1 MKLTTEDIMGCACH
15 RGDWTLRSSFNEWL
29 ESHDTEVRAE
39 TLEDVMHDRVA
50 DLTPAELIQCAWDA
64 AYPVPEGRVIPV
76 DVGVLRKGG
85 RMITYYEP
93 GVVQGNPVHE
103 PGEFRTLAPLPPLI
117 PDDCNAVWAGN
128 EWLPDGVRVLW
139 VRESDVF
146 WRHIVTQVEAQ
157 KWCGNGTLAFD
168 VLTAVSDE
176 LINPV
181 PIPKEAQNAE

>member
-1 MKLTTEDIMGCACH
+1 MKLTTEDIMGCACK

-64 AYPVPEGRVIPV
+64 AYPVPEGRVIPA
-76 DVGVLRKGG
+76 DIGVLRKGG
-85 RMITYYEP
+85 RMTTYYEP

-117 PDDCNAVWAGN
+117 PDDCNYVWASR
-128 EWLPDGVRVLW
+128 PQDGERSVW
-139 VRESDVF
+139 VRTSLLLWESQLPWGRDNM
-146 WRHIVTQVEAQ
+146 RCLEA
-157 KWCGNGTLAFD
+157 D
-168 VLTAVSDE
+168 
-176 LINPV
+176 LIDPKPV
-181 PIPKEAQNAE
+181 PEEERDAE